1 MDKKDLVLEY
11 YLGEYNCAQSIV
23 LSFQKEMGMTKED
36 LAKISLG
43 FGGGIGGTQN
53 ICGALTGGV
62 IVLGALCKNDV
73 KDSIKKMIN
82 EFEMKNKYIECANIL
97 QLDFNNELTEKE
109 KEIKKEKC
117 IKCVQDVVGIV
128 EKLI

>member
-1 MDKKDLVLEY
+1 MDKKDIAVEY
-11 YLGEYNCAQSIV
+11 YLGEYNCAQSVI
-23 LSFQKEMGMTKED
+23 LSFQKEMGISKEN

-43 FGGGIGGTQN
+43 FGGGIGGLQK

-62 IVLGALCKNDV
+62 IVLSALCEKDV

-82 EFEMKNKYIECANIL
+82 EFEMKNKYIECSNIL
-97 QLDFNNELTEKE
+97 QIDFNDELTEKE

-117 IKCVQDVVGIV
+117 IKCVRDVVGIV

>member
-1 MDKKDLVLEY
+1 
-11 YLGEYNCAQSIV
+11 
-23 LSFQKEMGMTKED
+23 MGMTKED